1 MQLTLI
7 DNLPFST
14 ITVTYKG
21 VTAII
26 DKILVD
32 TGSVTTILAVDVV
45 AALNIIPEPQDTLH
59 LIRGVGGTE
68 VVFRRKLDALKL
80 GEHGINDIE
89 VEIGGMDYG
98 FTINGILGMDF
109 MIRTG
114 VIINLKTMSIELAI

>member
-7 DNLPFST
+7 NNLPFTT

-21 VTAII
+21 VEVTV
-26 DKILVD
+26 DNILID
-32 TGSVTTILAVDVV
+32 TGSATTILAVDTV

-68 VVFRRKLDALKL
+68 VVFSRRLDTLKL
-80 GEHGINDIE
+80 GEHSINDIE

-98 FTINGILGMDF
+98 FAINGILGMDF
-109 MIRTG
+109 MIRTSA
-114 VIINLKTMSIELAI
+114 IINLKTMSVELN